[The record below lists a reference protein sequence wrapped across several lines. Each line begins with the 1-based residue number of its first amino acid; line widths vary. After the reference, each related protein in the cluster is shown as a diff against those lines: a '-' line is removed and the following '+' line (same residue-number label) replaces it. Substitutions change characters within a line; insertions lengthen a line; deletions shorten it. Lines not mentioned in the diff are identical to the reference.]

1 MALSAQTLVAPP
13 AAPLPTSRRLIAEVL
28 PTASE
33 LAVGR
38 RRLHRKAALI
48 IGLDLAGYYGLV
60 IAPFGIVGR
69 VLSAIVLVHAL
80 LATATGIMHD
90 ANHSAFARRRG
101 VNRAFAYS
109 GDVLGASSWMWK
121 FQHNELHHRHTN
133 VEGVDGDIDQT
144 PFARMAPGQPWK
156 PRHRFQHLYM
166 WPLYGFLT
174 LQWFVASDYRML
186 LAGGIGPQKFI
197 RRPRPAD
204 VALIVAGKL
213 VHISWALVIPML
225 FHPFWDVVFVYLAC
239 SWAVGFALA
248 VIFQVA
254 HCVDNA
260 DFLADDVRHRGDDIV
275 RHQLRTTVDVRIQ
288 GRMARRYLGFLTG
301 GLEYQVE
308 HHLAPR
314 VPHTL
319 YPAMAGKVSAMCARN
334 GLEYRL
340 HESVPAA
347 LASHMRWLREM
358 GARPVDLRLVRS
370 DGLE

>member
-1 MALSAQTLVAPP
+1 MALSAQTLVASP
-13 AAPLPTSRRLIAEVL
+13 AAQPLTSVRLIAEVL

-33 LAVGR
+33 LASGR
-38 RRLHRKAALI
+38 RRLHQKAAI
-48 IGLDLAGYYGLV
+48 ILGLDAVGYYGLV
-60 IAPFGIVGR
+60 LAPIGIFGR

-90 ANHSAFARRRG
+90 ANHGAFARRRG
-101 VNRAFAYS
+101 VNRFFAYS

-133 VEGVDGDIDQT
+133 VEGVDGDIDQALR
-144 PFARMAPGQPWK
+144 PPPRPGVEAATSLPASV
-156 PRHRFQHLYM
+156 H
-166 WPLYGFLT
+166 
-174 LQWFVASDYRML
+174 VAALRLPHVAVVRGVRLPHTVRRRD
-186 LAGGIGPQKFI
+186 
-197 RRPRPAD
+197 RRPEVPRRPGAD
-204 VALIVAGKL
+204 DIARLGAGKL

-225 FHPFWDVVFVYLAC
+225 FHPFWDVVLVYVAC

-248 VIFQVA
+248 VIFQMA

-260 DFLADDVRHRGDDIV
+260 DFLSVDVRQRGDDVV

-288 GRMARRYLGFLTG
+288 GRLARIYLGFLTG

-319 YPAMAGKVSAMCARN
+319 YAGMATKVADMCARH
-334 GLEYRL
+334 GLEYRFQ
-340 HESVPAA
+340 ESVPAA
-347 LASHMRWLREM
+347 LASHVRWLRKM
-358 GARPVDLRLVRS
+358 GARPVELRLVHG